1 MASCSNHRVGRWWK
15 PFVII
20 LTPLMLLLPLLL
32 IPDDKLPAK
41 ANQCL
46 YVMLLMAV
54 YWCTEAL
61 SLAVTAC
68 IPIFIFP
75 MLGIL
80 KASEVCAQ
88 YLTATVMM
96 FVGGI
101 MVALAVEKCNLH
113 KRIAVGI
120 LHLVGTKPLWL
131 MLGFML
137 PTAVLSLWI
146 NNTAT
151 TAMML
156 PISEAV
162 IQSLQETYQD
172 KELEKKNL
180 RKEEEEQIA
189 DDNLRERTL
198 NGLANIDE
206 CFQNLDDDIV
216 TELPLGIAVIKGDP
230 ASHPDSNN
238 DKLDQSTQTEHSTDT
253 RTNSD
258 DTNMGY
264 KTTGD
269 AKLDKFAK
277 GITLAVSYAAL
288 TGGPA
293 TLIGTPPNTILKQ
306 HADDIWD
313 AHLQMES
320 PITFTSWLIIGMPVA
335 IINFIIVWLWLTVFF
350 NGIRAL
356 GPSCAKSTEDDRA
369 IKRVIEKEYRS
380 LGKLSF
386 AELVVSVM
394 FLAMV
399 LLWFF
404 RSPSFMTGWANLDG
418 IKPGYTHD
426 VLVSIFITIL
436 LCAIPSKF
444 PTCRKDDTGPVE
456 TLLDWNTIHS
466 RLPWGVVFLI
476 GGGLSLAKASTASGL
491 SKWIA
496 EGLTVMS
503 NWPAWAM
510 VFVLCLITAFLTEI
524 TSNSAT
530 CTILMPIMSSLAEGT
545 GYNPLYLM
553 IPVGLTTSFAFMLPV
568 STPPNA
574 IAFSFGRLKIMD
586 MVKAGFIL
594 NFTSVGV
601 VMLCIHTW
609 AKDFFKFD
617 VQPWT
622 VNVTSSA

>member
-1 MASCSNHRVGRWWK
+1 MASCSDHGVGRWWK
-15 PFVII
+15 HFVII
-20 LTPLMLLLPLLL
+20 LTPLVLLLPLLL
-32 IPDDKLPAK
+32 IPVDKIPTK

-68 IPIFIFP
+68 IPIFMFP

-120 LHLVGTKPLWL
+120 LHLVGTKPLCD
-131 MLGFML
+131 
-137 PTAVLSLWI
+137 
-146 NNTAT
+146 
-151 TAMML
+151 
-156 PISEAV
+156 
-162 IQSLQETYQD
+162 ET
-172 KELEKKNL
+172 N
-180 RKEEEEQIA
+180 
-189 DDNLRERTL
+189 
-198 NGLANIDE
+198 
-206 CFQNLDDDIV
+206 V
-216 TELPLGIAVIKGDP
+216 
-230 ASHPDSNN
+230 
-238 DKLDQSTQTEHSTDT
+238 
-253 RTNSD
+253 
-258 DTNMGY
+258 GY

-277 GITLAVSYAAL
+277 GMTLAVAYAAN
-288 TGGPA
+288 TGGTA

-426 VLVSIFITIL
+426 AVVSIFIAFL
-436 LCAIPSKF
+436 LCIIPSKF
-444 PTCRKDDTGPVE
+444 PTCRKDDTGPVK

-466 RLPWGVVFLI
+466 KVPWGVVFLI
-476 GGGLSLAKASTASGL
+476 GGGLSLAKGSTASGL

-503 NWPAWAM
+503 NWPAWVM
-510 VFVLCLITAFLTEI
+510 VFVICLITAFLTEI

-530 CTILMPIMSSLAEGT
+530 CTILMPIMSSLAKVI

-553 IPVGLTTSFAFMLPV
+553 IPVGLSTSFAFMLPV
-568 STPPNA
+568 ATPPNA
-574 IAFSFGRLKIMD
+574 IAFSFGRLKILD

-594 NFTSVGV
+594 NFTCVGIV
-601 VMLCIHTW
+601 TLCIHTW
-609 AKDFFKFD
+609 GENVFKFD
-617 VQPWT
+617 VVPWNAT
-622 VNVTSSA
+622 ITSVA